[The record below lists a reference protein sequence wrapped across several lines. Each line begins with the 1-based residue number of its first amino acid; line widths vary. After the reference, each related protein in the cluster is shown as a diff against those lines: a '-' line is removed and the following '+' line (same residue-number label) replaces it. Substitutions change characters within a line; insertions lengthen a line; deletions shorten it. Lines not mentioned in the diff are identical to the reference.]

1 MRAGLLETPAAGR
14 GVESEKAEHQ
24 YKASAL
30 LLRGLLIF
38 SMFFRIMSC
47 NVTLTEEKKSRKLAL
62 KKLVSDLTGD
72 RQQHQDLHIDFG
84 AQKL

>member
-1 MRAGLLETPAAGR
+1 MDEGDGLDVVLQMTAGLLETPAAGR
-14 GVESEKAEHQ
+14 GAESEKAEHQ

-47 NVTLTEEKKSRKLAL
+47 NVTFTEEKKE
-62 KKLVSDLTGD
+62 
-72 RQQHQDLHIDFG
+72 
-84 AQKL
+84 QKISIEKACVRFNR